1 MNESKDYKNEK
12 YLVVTVGDN
21 DFYNDIYVV
30 CNLLYY
36 HFQSGGE
43 YPESKEDL
51 ELLKPIIQNLIYQ
64 STELRRYKNKD
75 YPASKLEYFV
85 SDLWFSDKSGLKWLD
100 DTEFGVIP
108 MFSGAKVFMK

>member
-1 MNESKDYKNEK
+1 MNQSKNCKKEK

-21 DFYNDIYVV
+21 DFYNDVYCV

-36 HFQSGGE
+36 HFQSRGE
-43 YPESKEDL
+43 YPETEKDL

-64 STELRRYKNKD
+64 STQLRRYNNSS

-85 SDLWFSDKSGLKWLD
+85 PDLWFADKFELKWLD
-100 DTEFGVIP
+100 DDEFGVVP
-108 MFSGAKVFMK
+108 MFSGSKVFIK